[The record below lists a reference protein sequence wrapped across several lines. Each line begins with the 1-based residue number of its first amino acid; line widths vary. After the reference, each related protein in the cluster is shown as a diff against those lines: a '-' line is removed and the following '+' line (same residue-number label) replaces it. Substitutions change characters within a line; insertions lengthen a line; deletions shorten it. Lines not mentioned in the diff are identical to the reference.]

1 MTSTKNERVAK
12 AKVFLHTLIG
22 DQWNYRAVYYRRPST
37 LPTNYNYLMSEW
49 NIINDVIMRL
59 HEKKDVSIQLLFAM
73 EEMENKYRD
82 PLMLAK
88 LMN

>member
-1 MTSTKNERVAK
+1 
-12 AKVFLHTLIG
+12 
-22 DQWNYRAVYYRRPST
+22 
-37 LPTNYNYLMSEW
+37 
-49 NIINDVIMRL
+49 MRL